1 MKTIGISQKVWL
13 PGAVGIVTG
22 IALILVGLDVEG
34 KTAIA
39 AGISAFGIG
48 YGAKAAPVERKS

>member
-13 PGAVGIVTG
+13 PGVVGIVAG
-22 IALILVGLDVEG
+22 IALILAGLDVEG

-39 AGISAFGIG
+39 AGLGTFGIG
-48 YGAKAAPVERKS
+48 YGAKAAPVERKP